1 MSNKFNLRIFG
12 GNEAEP
18 HEFPFLVRMN
28 KKVGGGLSVCGA
40 SILSNRWIITG
51 KLSSLDLENVGWDS
65 GLIQVIFSGTINS
78 QQVQKCHQNQ
88 IKFLT
93 YDFLVFRNYDNIKK
107 PSEICENLFFKNEI

>member
-1 MSNKFNLRIFG
+1 MIMAVARASVAMILQKSNQGEDFYRNIHGQKFNFRIFG

-51 KLSSLDLENVGWDS
+51 KFSSLDLVTVGWD
-65 GLIQVIFSGTINS
+65 F
-78 QQVQKCHQNQ
+78 H
-88 IKFLT
+88 
-93 YDFLVFRNYDNIKK
+93 LV
-107 PSEICENLFFKNEI
+107 